1 MEQDNQALDEPTQN
15 IPSSAGNSEII
26 VLAST
31 YSRQRSLQKIRNGKA
46 GLNAHR
52 QSMLDRVPE
61 TGDWAAFQLNSLEL
75 IDLAY
80 LSAKTGHEFAILR
93 GKHKDILF
101 HGSSGHCQ
109 FDVDLA
115 DMLVSHK
122 FSLTGHSHPGEE
134 QPVPST
140 ADRKALRLLG
150 QNRSTVISGMTAQTI
165 DFGPDEFEL
174 FDIPSALDK
183 P

>member
-1 MEQDNQALDEPTQN
+1 MEQGNQTHEEPVQDTDS
-15 IPSSAGNSEII
+15 PESI

-31 YSRQRSLQKIRNGKA
+31 HSRMLSLQEIRNGNA

-61 TGDWAAFQLNSLEL
+61 IGDWAAFRLNSLEL

-101 HGSSGHCQ
+101 HGSPRHCD
-109 FDVDLA
+109 FDEMLSE
-115 DMLVSHK
+115 MLVNHR
-122 FSLTGHSHPGEE
+122 LILIAHSHPGED
-134 QPVPST
+134 QPMASDEDRT
-140 ADRKALRLLG
+140 ALKLFG
-150 QNRSTVISGMTAQTI
+150 QKRSYIISGLSGKSI
-165 DFGPDEFEL
+165 EF
-174 FDIPSALDK
+174 SQDK
-183 P
+183 FEMFNW